1 MTMTVAVPP
10 AVRPNA
16 KPFLHGEEFDAVT
29 AAMRAGQYG
38 HGEITEQF
46 EDAVA
51 RFLGVD
57 EVVAVSSGT
66 MALHI
71 ALLDAGI
78 GPGHEVIVPSQT
90 FAATIQP
97 ILACGASPRFVD
109 IDPATLTIGAAD
121 ILEAI
126 TPATRA
132 VLPVLYGGRAVDL
145 TAIQDELDRR
155 GITVIEDAAH
165 AFGSRHGSVLVGARP
180 GVATCFSFGPIK
192 NLTCLE
198 GGLLVPRGSAANAR
212 RLRLLGITQSQAQ
225 RVTATSYAI
234 DGFGLRGTLSNVH
247 AAVGLVQLDRFPEIA
262 ATRKALWSAYADAL
276 RAIGVT
282 VVDLDVERSVPFNC
296 VVRIECERRDQVHR
310 LLQQRGI
317 GVGVHYPPNHRQP
330 AFARWHRVLP
340 ATEQTAE
347 EILSLP
353 FHPAMS
359 VTDVGYVVDALAQAL
374 ADTATTTE
382 GIR

>member
-1 MTMTVAVPP
+1 MIMTVAVPA
-10 AVRPNA
+10 AVRRNA
-16 KPFLHGEEFDAVT
+16 QPFLHGEESAAVT
-29 AAMRAGQYG
+29 AAMHAGQYG
-38 HGEITEQF
+38 HGEITERF

-78 GPGHEVIVPSQT
+78 GPGDEVIVPSQT

-97 ILACGASPRFVD
+97 ILACGATPRFVD
-109 IDPATLTIGAAD
+109 IDPATLTITARHVLDA
-121 ILEAI
+121 L

-145 TAIQDELDRR
+145 TDVQDELDRHAV
-155 GITVIEDAAH
+155 TVIEDAAH
-165 AFGSRHGSVLVGARP
+165 AFGSRHGDVPVGARP

-192 NLTCLE
+192 HLTCLE
-198 GGLLVPRGSAANAR
+198 GGMLVPRGSAANAR

-225 RVTATSYAI
+225 RATATSYAV
-234 DGFGLRGTLSNVH
+234 DGYGLRGTLSNVH
-247 AAVGLVQLDRFPEIA
+247 AAVGLVQLDHFPEI
-262 ATRKALWSAYADAL
+262 THIRKTLWTAYAGAL
-276 RAIGVT
+276 RTIGVT
-282 VVDLDVERSVPFNC
+282 VIDLDVERTVPFHC
-296 VVRIECERRDQVHR
+296 VVRVERRDQVHR
-310 LLQQRGI
+310 LLQDRGI
-317 GVGVHYPPNHRQP
+317 GVGVHYPPNHQQP
-330 AFARWHRVLP
+330 AFAQWHCPLP

-359 VTDVGYVVDALAQAL
+359 ISDVGYVVDALAQAL
-374 ADTATTTE
+374 TDTASNTE
-382 GIR
+382 AIR

>member
-1 MTMTVAVPP
+1 MIMTVAVPV
-10 AVRPNA
+10 AVQRNA
-16 KPFLHGEEFDAVT
+16 QPFLHGEESAAVT
-29 AAMRAGQYG
+29 AAMHAGQYG
-38 HGEITEQF
+38 HGEITERF

-66 MALHI
+66 VALHI

-78 GPGHEVIVPSQT
+78 GPGDEVIVPSQT

-97 ILACGASPRFVD
+97 ILACGAAPRFVD
-109 IDPATLTIGAAD
+109 IDPATLTITARHVLDA
-121 ILEAI
+121 L

-145 TAIQDELDRR
+145 TDVQDELDRHAV
-155 GITVIEDAAH
+155 TVIEDAAH
-165 AFGSRHGSVLVGARP
+165 AFGSRHGDVPVGARP

-225 RVTATSYAI
+225 RATATSYAV
-234 DGFGLRGTLSNVH
+234 DGYGLRGTLSNVH
-247 AAVGLVQLDRFPEIA
+247 AAVGLVQLDHFPEIA
-262 ATRKALWSAYADAL
+262 DTRKALWTAYAGAL
-276 RAIGVT
+276 RTIGVT
-282 VVDLDVERSVPFNC
+282 VIDLDVEHTVPFHC
-296 VVRIECERRDQVHR
+296 VVRVERRDQVHR
-310 LLQQRGI
+310 LLQDRGI
-317 GVGVHYPPNHRQP
+317 GVGVHYPPNHQQP
-330 AFARWHRVLP
+330 AFARWHRPLP

-359 VTDVGYVVDALAQAL
+359 ISDVGYVVDALAQAL
-374 ADTATTTE
+374 TDTASTTE
-382 GIR
+382 AIR